1 MTDTS
6 PHGHCNTS
14 TFIAALRANGL
25 MAPAVFDG
33 AINGE
38 LFPAYVVQ
46 VLVPTLATDD
56 IVAMDNLSCHKKPAV
71 RRAIGTAT
79 RQSRPE
85 PDRAGPRPLLLSHLR
100 PTGRSEGRRSVS
112 DLSSYRGPVQARL
125 AGKHYRVT
133 WVGWE
138 PSWAPACISEP
149 SKLNLW
155 ITICARAW
163 SIVCCT
169 AWPMI
174 SWRRVSCTSE

>member
-71 RRAIGTAT
+71 RRAIGTAGASV
-79 RQSRPE
+79 RFPP
-85 PDRAGPRPLLLSHLR
+85 PDSPDQNPIEQVLAHCSCLTFGQPAAPREDALLSTCPAIGDQFR
-100 PTGRSEGRRSVS
+100 PGWQESTTG
-112 DLSSYRGPVQARL
+112 
-125 AGKHYRVT
+125 
-133 WVGWE
+133 
-138 PSWAPACISEP
+138 
-149 SKLNLW
+149 
-155 ITICARAW
+155 
-163 SIVCCT
+163 
-169 AWPMI
+169 
-174 SWRRVSCTSE
+174 